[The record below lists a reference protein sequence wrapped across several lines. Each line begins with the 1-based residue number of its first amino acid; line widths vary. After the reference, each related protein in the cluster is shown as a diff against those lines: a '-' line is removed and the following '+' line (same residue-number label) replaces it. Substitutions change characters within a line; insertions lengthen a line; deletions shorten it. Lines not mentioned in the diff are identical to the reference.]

1 MSASEALESLA
12 TQRIIPVISSL
23 NESRVEPLVDVL
35 IESGLTMIEVTL
47 RRPESF
53 KLLEAFCRYDNL
65 IVGAGTVLNRDQVI
79 QANDLGAQFVV
90 SPGLSLNVLEEAKA
104 LSIQAFPGIATP
116 SEIMLAIS
124 AGVRCVKFFPAEA
137 LGGTDTLKALA
148 APFPG
153 ITFMPTGGINGSTAE
168 RYLILPFVAA
178 VGSSWIVDSQL
189 VDEGNWQAIRE
200 RCNLMTTLSRS

>member
-23 NESRVEPLVDVL
+23 NESRIEPLVDVL

-53 KLLEAFCRYDNL
+53 KLLEAFCKYDNL
-65 IVGAGTVLNRDQVI
+65 MVGAGTVLNRDQVI

-90 SPGLSLNVLEEAKA
+90 SPGLSLTVLEEAKA
-104 LSIQAFPGIATP
+104 RSIQAFPGIATP

-148 APFPG
+148 APFPD
-153 ITFMPTGGINGSTAE
+153 ITFMPTGGVNGSTAE
-168 RYLILPFVAA
+168 KYLNLPFVAA